1 MESWWARQNSNLR
14 PLPCQCSAGLTFSDG
29 LTENIDTCGE
39 RIPHTISPQG
49 AVRPQP
55 DQGGLGGLLYFG
67 KAPGFAD
74 RLVYL
79 PRLADKIARLE
90 ILVEPVSIPLAY
102 DVDRLLWRRNES
114 ARHLQ
119 AKLSS
124 RDWMGGLTED
134 VEMEARWIYGRADV
148 VSRRL
153 NASIEIG
160 NCPADRILKAQKNG
174 QRWLIVYPLYE
185 DAEPV
190 RFRFLFHG
198 VVNARLGAAHA
209 N

>member
-1 MESWWARQNSNLR
+1 MQINNLR
-14 PLPCQCSAGLTFSDG
+14 RVGLEARIGVEPTNKGFADPLPPAVNSSDCSTVRAGRRGSVHDWSTL
-29 LTENIDTCGE
+29 
-39 RIPHTISPQG
+39 R
-49 AVRPQP
+49 
-55 DQGGLGGLLYFG
+55 GLLYYG

-79 PRLADKIARLE
+79 PRLADKIAQLE
-90 ILVEPVSIPLAY
+90 ILVEPVDIPLVY
-102 DVDRLLWRRNES
+102 DLDRLPHRRNES
-114 ARHLQ
+114 AHHLQ
-119 AKLSS
+119 AKLSAY
-124 RDWMGGLTED
+124 DWMAGITDDAET
-134 VEMEARWIYGRADV
+134 EARWIYGRADV

-190 RFRFLFHG
+190 RFRFLLHG
-198 VVNARLGAAHA
+198 VVNARMEAAHA

>member
-1 MESWWARQNSNLR
+1 M
-14 PLPCQCSAGLTFSDG
+14 
-29 LTENIDTCGE
+29 
-39 RIPHTISPQG
+39 
-49 AVRPQP
+49 
-55 DQGGLGGLLYFG
+55 
-67 KAPGFAD
+67 
-74 RLVYL
+74 
-79 PRLADKIARLE
+79 
-90 ILVEPVSIPLAY
+90 EPVSIPLAY